1 MQNEYDFSEC
11 IGNPYAA
18 KCRLDLL
25 AEIFLA
31 LFTKSSNELYF
42 FRQYLES
49 LEQQISKLEHI
60 SNKCV

>member
-1 MQNEYDFSEC
+1 MRNEYDFSEC
-11 IGNPYAA
+11 VANPYAA

-42 FRQYLES
+42 FHHYLEG
-49 LEQQISKLEHI
+49 LEQQSSKLKHTP
-60 SNKCV
+60 NKCV